1 MNFFKKNKIE
11 GLPTE
16 KDENPYEKSQ
26 ENLSIM
32 RSIKKEKGYDTAV
45 VDLNEKIKSGET
57 TGSYEEDDLEKKLSR
72 LDLEYWEL
80 ANRSDVRR
88 YKKEKDNYDK
98 TKDRINQ
105 LKSEIED
112 SLDST
117 DREDNNYGDKIQKLR
132 SQEGVFEYQKER
144 SSMFTDETME
154 AINRMQEIKKETEK
168 IQRELREKYGNQ
180 DIKTQQGQHLN

>member
-16 KDENPYEKSQ
+16 KEPNLYEKSQ
-26 ENLSIM
+26 ENLSVI
-32 RSIKKEKGYDTAV
+32 RSIKKEKGYDTNV
-45 VDLNEKIKSGET
+45 SDLNEKINSGENI
-57 TGSYEEDDLEKKLSR
+57 GSYEEDELSKKLSG

-117 DREDNNYGDKIQKLR
+117 DREDNNYGDKIQNLR
-132 SQEGVFEYQKER
+132 GQEGIFEYQKER
-144 SSMFTDETME
+144 SSMFTDETMQ
-154 AINRMQEIKKETEK
+154 AINRMQEISEEWKKVDK
-168 IQRELREKYGNQ
+168 ELKEKYGNQ
-180 DIKTQQGQHLN
+180 DIKSEDGNYLN